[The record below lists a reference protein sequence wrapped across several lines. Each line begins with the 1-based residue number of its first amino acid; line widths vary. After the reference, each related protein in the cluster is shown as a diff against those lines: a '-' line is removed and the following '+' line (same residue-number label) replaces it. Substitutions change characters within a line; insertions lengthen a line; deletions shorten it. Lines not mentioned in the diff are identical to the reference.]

1 MFKADTLLCK
11 VACLP
16 SNNYQSL
23 HLKVEP
29 FAPEF
34 AQQVVNVAL
43 VSSSRLVSLQF
54 YDVIVEQSGDGGC
67 GGEIF

>member
-1 MFKADTLLCK
+1 MFKAETLLCK

>member
-1 MFKADTLLCK
+1 MIFKAETLLCK

-34 AQQVVNVAL
+34 AQQVVNVDLA
-43 VSSSRLVSLQF
+43 SCRQVSLHF
-54 YDVIVEQSGDGGC
+54 HDVLVEQSGDGGC